1 MVGYPWKA
9 GVAPHN
15 DRDPILEAYHLWID
29 NGWED
34 CAVGVAAVTSLM
46 RVHQVLTKQAD
57 QVLAP
62 IDLTFSRYE
71 LLVRLYFHDGALP
84 LNQLGK
90 QLQIHQTSITSLVD
104 KLEARGLL
112 KRTPHPTDRRSTIA
126 QITPSGRVLVRKAIK
141 LLNSELYRDLG
152 LTSGEARLFVGLL
165 MKMRLSW
172 SDIDILAGWEPFELA
187 KNLPS
192 GDG

>member
-1 MVGYPWKA
+1 
-9 GVAPHN
+9 VAPHN

-34 CAVGVAAVTSLM
+34 CAPGLTAVTSLM
-46 RVHQVLTKQAD
+46 RVHQVLTRQAD

-104 KLEARGLL
+104 KLEAQGLI
-112 KRTPHPTDRRSTIA
+112 KRTPHPTDRRSTMA
-126 QITPSGRVLVRKAIK
+126 QITPSGRAQLRKAIK
-141 LLNSELYRDLG
+141 LLNAELFRDLG
-152 LTSGEARLFVGLL
+152 LTDGEARLLIGLL
-165 MKMRLSW
+165 MKMRRSW
-172 SDIDILAGWEPFELA
+172 NDIDNLAGWEPFEVDRKLRV
-187 KNLPS
+187 
-192 GDG
+192 GD